1 LKPELLYTGRQLL
14 SCVLAHITRK
24 HVSPRREPLL
34 RHFEGKAKVQAKAI
48 GGIPD
53 LNEPSVLVRKG
64 LILRGVL
71 DKASIGSSANGLVHA
86 VFELYGGRAAADL
99 LDALTRLLTSYLATV
114 EGHTCGIGDLVLTDA
129 AEKARKEIVE
139 ETEQVGIEAMES
151 FLKERGYK
159 EWDATGISATERARR
174 RRDATN
180 KALGEDG
187 AREALDA
194 HMMGALAPQH
204 SKIVKACLP
213 DGLGTPFPRNSFALM
228 VTACVEIN
236 Q

>member
-1 LKPELLYTGRQLL
+1 MKEVRPVIGLASLDTSTVQPALLKPEVLYTGRQLL

-48 GGIPD
+48 GGIHFGLD
-53 LNEPSVLVRKG
+53 EPSVLVRRG

-114 EGHTCGIGDLVLTDA
+114 EGHTCGIGDLVLTDQ
-129 AEKARKEIVE
+129 AEQA
-139 ETEQVGIEAMES
+139 S
-151 FLKERGYK
+151 ER
-159 EWDATGISATERARR
+159 
-174 RRDATN
+174 
-180 KALGEDG
+180 
-187 AREALDA
+187 
-194 HMMGALAPQH
+194 Q
-204 SKIVKACLP
+204 
-213 DGLGTPFPRNSFALM
+213 
-228 VTACVEIN
+228 
-236 Q
+236 